1 MEGRGFVARVR
12 YVVRCLLI
20 AVVFGMAFLFTVRP
34 GEATELGLAERRGL
48 KAYQE
53 KIWPD
58 QLAAIQAA
66 AGTPIE
72 VEVHWE
78 KLASRGYGQ
87 YFLEPEWFTNV
98 YFVPLSKALAE
109 VGRDDIGREAIKAKL
124 KRVVV
129 TFDDATAPVS
139 TYENGL
145 RFEDGTLTVNFRP
158 GENASDVD
166 WRVQAIV
173 ALLEKNL

>member
-1 MEGRGFVARVR
+1 MDRVR
-12 YVVRCLLI
+12 YVLSCLVV
-20 AVVFGMAFLFTVRP
+20 AVAAGVADPLTAIPSR
-34 GEATELGLAERRGL
+34 ATELALAERRGL

-53 KIWPD
+53 RIWPD
-58 QLAAIQAA
+58 QLAAIHTA

-78 KLASRGYGQ
+78 KLASRGYGHR
-87 YFLEPEWFTNV
+87 FLEPDWFTDI
-98 YFVPLSKALAE
+98 YFVPLAKALAE
-109 VGRDDIGREAIKAKL
+109 VGRDEIGREAIKAKL
-124 KRVVV
+124 KRIVV

-173 ALLEKNL
+173 ALLEKSL

>member
-1 MEGRGFVARVR
+1 MDLVR
-12 YVVRCLLI
+12 YVFLCLVMGILLGT
-20 AVVFGMAFLFTVRP
+20 ALPFAFRSV
-34 GEATELGLAERRGL
+34 EAAELALAERRGL

-58 QLAAIQAA
+58 QLAAIQEA

-87 YFLEPEWFTNV
+87 YFLEPDWFTNV

-109 VGRDDIGREAIKAKL
+109 VARDDIGREAIRAKL
-124 KRVVV
+124 QRIVV
-129 TFDDATAPVS
+129 TFDDATAPIS

-158 GENASDVD
+158 GENAGDVD

-173 ALLEKNL
+173 ALLEKSL

>member
-1 MEGRGFVARVR
+1 MDRMR
-12 YVVRCLLI
+12 YVFLCLVMGI
-20 AVVFGMAFLFTVRP
+20 VAGMAVLFAVRP
-34 GEATELGLAERRGL
+34 SEAAELALAERRGL
-48 KAYQE
+48 KAYQD
-53 KIWPD
+53 KIWPE
-58 QLAAIQAA
+58 QLAAIHAA

-87 YFLEPEWFTNV
+87 RFLEPDWFTDI
-98 YFVPLSKALAE
+98 YFVPLARALAE
-109 VGRDDIGREAIKAKL
+109 VGRDEIGREAIKAKL
-124 KRVVV
+124 ERIVV

-145 RFEDGTLTVNFRP
+145 RFENGTLTVNFRP

-173 ALLEKNL
+173 ALLEKSL

>member
-1 MEGRGFVARVR
+1 MDRVR
-12 YVVRCLLI
+12 YVLLCLAI
-20 AVVFGMAFLFTVRP
+20 GVVAGTAVLFAVRP
-34 GEATELGLAERRGL
+34 SGATDLALAERRGL

-53 KIWPD
+53 KVWPE
-58 QLAAIQAA
+58 QLAAIHAA
-66 AGTPIE
+66 AGTPIA

-87 YFLEPEWFTNV
+87 YFLEPGWFTDI
-98 YFVPLSKALAE
+98 YFVPLARALAE
-109 VGRDDIGREAIKAKL
+109 VGRDDIGREAIAAKL
-124 KRVVV
+124 KRIVV

-158 GENASDVD
+158 GENASDID

-173 ALLEKNL
+173 ALLEKSL

>member
-1 MEGRGFVARVR
+1 MFAGSPVGLA
-12 YVVRCLLI
+12 
-20 AVVFGMAFLFTVRP
+20 VRP
-34 GEATELGLAERRGL
+34 SAAAELALAERRGL

-53 KIWPD
+53 KIRPE

-87 YFLEPEWFTNV
+87 RFLEPDWFTDI
-98 YFVPLSKALAE
+98 YFVPLTKALAE
-109 VGRDDIGREAIKAKL
+109 VGRDEIGREAIKAKL
-124 KRVVV
+124 QRIVV

-139 TYENGL
+139 SYENGL
-145 RFEDGTLTVNFRP
+145 RFEAGTLVINFRP
-158 GENASDVD
+158 GENASDID

-173 ALLEKNL
+173 ALLEKSL

>member
-1 MEGRGFVARVR
+1 MDRVRYVLLCLLIVVGASDPLGFVARP
-12 YVVRCLLI
+12 
-20 AVVFGMAFLFTVRP
+20 AA
-34 GEATELGLAERRGL
+34 AELALAERRGL

-53 KIWPD
+53 KIWPE

-78 KLASRGYGQ
+78 KLAARGYGQ
-87 YFLEPEWFTNV
+87 HFLEPGWFTDV
-98 YFVPLSKALAE
+98 YFVRLARALAE
-109 VGRDDIGREAIKAKL
+109 VGRDELGREAIKSKL
-124 KRVVV
+124 QRIVV

-139 TYENGL
+139 SYENGL
-145 RFEDGTLTVNFRP
+145 RFEAGTLVVNFRP
-158 GENASDVD
+158 GENASDID

-173 ALLEKNL
+173 ALLEKSL